1 MEVCAEISGRWS
13 CTGAR
18 VVYRQ
23 MDSWI
28 RRRKVNYIERDVYV
42 LENRI
47 KEKIDYVR
55 GTNALPIYFHF
66 RDYEIPEGA
75 TAKAFVLK
83 PSKKATYNVCPIIEN
98 TVRVI
103 VKDQTF
109 AELGKSVLQIV
120 LTTDEERL
128 VTFDQPIEVHR
139 NFSEGDVPE
148 SENEAG
154 WINNFIKGME
164 EATKHAENAAKTA
177 EEISETLTQKLQNGD
192 FRGATG
198 ATGPQGE
205 QGIQG
210 EPGKDGENG
219 PRGDTGPVGPQ
230 GPAGKDANA
239 VITSLDQGVF
249 AMSVESGHLIL
260 TYDSYD
266 TAPPLKIVDG
276 RLKYVLEVTA

>member
-1 MEVCAEISGRWS
+1 M
-13 CTGAR
+13 
-18 VVYRQ
+18 
-23 MDSWI
+23 
-28 RRRKVNYIERDVYV
+28 NYIERDVYV
-42 LENRI
+42 LKNRI

-66 RDYEIPEGA
+66 RDYEIPKGA

-109 AELGKSVLQIV
+109 AEVGKSALQIV
-120 LTTDEERL
+120 LTMEEETL

-177 EEISETLTQKLQNGD
+177 EEISETLTKKLQNGD

-198 ATGPQGE
+198 ATGPQGK

-210 EPGKDGENG
+210 DP
-219 PRGDTGPVGPQ
+219 
-230 GPAGKDANA
+230 GKDANA
-239 VITSLDQGVF
+239 VITSLNPGVF

-260 TYDSYD
+260 TYNSYD

-276 RLKYVLEVTA
+276 RLKYVLEEVTA

>member
-1 MEVCAEISGRWS
+1 MHRCKGCISSDGFLGKEV
-13 CTGAR
+13 
-18 VVYRQ
+18 
-23 MDSWI
+23 
-28 RRRKVNYIERDVYV
+28 RKVNYIERDVYV

-120 LTTDEERL
+120 LTMDEETL

-139 NFSEGDVPE
+139 NFSEGDVSE

-154 WINNFIKGME
+154 WMNNFIKGME

-177 EEISETLTQKLQNGD
+177 EEISETLTKKLQNGD

-198 ATGPQGE
+198 ATGPQGK

-210 EPGKDGENG
+210 EPGKDGEKG

-239 VITSLDQGVF
+239 VITSLNQGVF

-276 RLKYVLEVTA
+276 RLKYVLEEVTA

>member
-1 MEVCAEISGRWS
+1 M
-13 CTGAR
+13 
-18 VVYRQ
+18 
-23 MDSWI
+23 
-28 RRRKVNYIERDVYV
+28 NYIERDVYV

-120 LTTDEERL
+120 LTMDEERL

-139 NFSEGDVPE
+139 DFSEGDVPE

-177 EEISETLTQKLQNGD
+177 EEISETLTTKLQTGD

-205 QGIQG
+205 QGIR
-210 EPGKDGENG
+210 GKWSK
-219 PRGDTGPVGPQ
+219 R
-230 GPAGKDANA
+230 
-239 VITSLDQGVF
+239 
-249 AMSVESGHLIL
+249 
-260 TYDSYD
+260 
-266 TAPPLKIVDG
+266 
-276 RLKYVLEVTA
+276 

>member
-1 MEVCAEISGRWS
+1 M
-13 CTGAR
+13 
-18 VVYRQ
+18 
-23 MDSWI
+23 
-28 RRRKVNYIERDVYV
+28 NYIERDVYV

-120 LTTDEERL
+120 LTMDEERL

-177 EEISETLTQKLQNGD
+177 EEISETLTKKLQNGD

-239 VITSLDQGVF
+239 AITSLDPGIF
-249 AMSVESGHLIL
+249 AMSVESGHLLL
-260 TYDSYD
+260 TYNGSDP
-266 TAPPLKIVDG
+266 APPLKIVEG
-276 RLKYVLEVTA
+276 RLVYILDEVTT

>member
-1 MEVCAEISGRWS
+1 M
-13 CTGAR
+13 
-18 VVYRQ
+18 
-23 MDSWI
+23 
-28 RRRKVNYIERDVYV
+28 NYIERDVYV

-120 LTTDEERL
+120 LTMDEETL

-154 WINNFIKGME
+154 WMNNFIKGME

-177 EEISETLTQKLQNGD
+177 EEISETLTKKLQNGD

-198 ATGPQGE
+198 ATGPQGK

-210 EPGKDGENG
+210 EPGKDGEKG

-239 VITSLDQGVF
+239 VITSLDPGVF
-249 AMSVESGHLIL
+249 AMSVEFGHLIL
-260 TYDSYD
+260 TYNSYD

>member
-1 MEVCAEISGRWS
+1 M
-13 CTGAR
+13 
-18 VVYRQ
+18 
-23 MDSWI
+23 
-28 RRRKVNYIERDVYV
+28 RKVNYIERDVYV
-42 LENRI
+42 LKNRI

-120 LTTDEERL
+120 LTMDEETL

-154 WINNFIKGME
+154 WMNNFIKGME

-177 EEISETLTQKLQNGD
+177 EEISETLTKKLQNGD

-198 ATGPQGE
+198 ATGPQGK

-210 EPGKDGENG
+210 ESGNDGEKG

-239 VITSLDQGVF
+239 VITSLDPGVF

-260 TYDSYD
+260 TYNSYD

>member
-1 MEVCAEISGRWS
+1 M
-13 CTGAR
+13 
-18 VVYRQ
+18 
-23 MDSWI
+23 
-28 RRRKVNYIERDVYV
+28 NYIERDVYV

-120 LTTDEERL
+120 LTMDEETL

-154 WINNFIKGME
+154 WMNNFIKGME

-177 EEISETLTQKLQNGD
+177 EQRRYKMEISEEQPEQLARRANRG
-192 FRGATG
+192 FR
-198 ATGPQGE
+198 
-205 QGIQG
+205 
-210 EPGKDGENG
+210 ENQEKTEK
-219 PRGDTGPVGPQ
+219 RVQ
-230 GPAGKDANA
+230 E
-239 VITSLDQGVF
+239 VIPDQLD
-249 AMSVESGHLIL
+249 H
-260 TYDSYD
+260 
-266 TAPPLKIVDG
+266 KG
-276 RLKYVLEVTA
+276 RQEKMRMQ

>member
-1 MEVCAEISGRWS
+1 M
-13 CTGAR
+13 
-18 VVYRQ
+18 
-23 MDSWI
+23 
-28 RRRKVNYIERDVYV
+28 NYIERDVYV

-109 AELGKSVLQIV
+109 AELGKSALQIV
-120 LTTDEERL
+120 LTMDEETL

-154 WINNFIKGME
+154 WIDKFIKGME
-164 EATKHAENAAKTA
+164 EATQRAQDAAKGA
-177 EEISETLTQKLQNGD
+177 EQIKQTLEEKLQNGD
-192 FRGATG
+192 FTGPTG

-205 QGIQG
+205 QGIPG
-210 EPGKDGENG
+210 IPGKDGEQG
-219 PRGDTGPVGPQ
+219 PKGDTGPVGPV
-230 GPAGKDANA
+230 GPPGRDANA
-239 VITSLDQGVF
+239 AITSLDPGIF
-249 AMSVESGHLIL
+249 AMSVESGHLLL
-260 TYDSYD
+260 TYNGSDP
-266 TAPPLKIVDG
+266 APPLKIVEG
-276 RLKYVLEVTA
+276 RLVYILDEVTT

>member
-1 MEVCAEISGRWS
+1 M
-13 CTGAR
+13 
-18 VVYRQ
+18 
-23 MDSWI
+23 
-28 RRRKVNYIERDVYV
+28 RKVNYIERDVYV
-42 LENRI
+42 LKNRI

-109 AELGKSVLQIV
+109 AEVGKSALQIV
-120 LTTDEERL
+120 LTMEEETL

-177 EEISETLTQKLQNGD
+177 EEISETLTKKLQNGD

-198 ATGPQGE
+198 ATGPQGK

-210 EPGKDGENG
+210 DPGKDGEKG

-239 VITSLDQGVF
+239 VITSLNPGVF

-260 TYDSYD
+260 TYNSYD

-276 RLKYVLEVTA
+276 RLKYVLEEVTA